1 MAERHDDTDVETQL
15 EPVRDRLVSVTI
27 ALLADVGPSEIKVRR
42 IAEEAG
48 VSTIAVY
55 HHFGGVRELLQVVV
69 GRGYRTLRTAFE
81 KAAASGPDPGAQLFA
96 IALSCRRVAQDNA
109 HLYDMMF
116 GLSTRGT
123 YRYVAEAPD
132 GGPAQ
137 QFLES
142 YAVFADACERL
153 VESGRIAITDGH
165 QVAAELWS
173 AVHGFVTL
181 EMAGHFAR
189 FENPV
194 GQVLAPMAVNHF
206 VGMGDE
212 RSRAEKSG
220 HDAVTWWN
228 AEGPGGESES
238 AQISLHP

>member
-1 MAERHDDTDVETQL
+1 MAERHDDTHAQP
-15 EPVRDRLVSVTI
+15 EPVRDRLVTVTI

-55 HHFGGVRELLQVVV
+55 HHFGGVSELLQVVV
-69 GRGYRTLRTAFE
+69 GRGYRTLRAAFE
-81 KAAASGPDPGAQLFA
+81 RAAGSGPDPGAQLFA
-96 IALSCRRVAQDNA
+96 MALSCRQVAQDNA

-132 GGPAQ
+132 GGPAR

-142 YAVFADACERL
+142 YAVFADACHRL
-153 VESGRIAITDGH
+153 VESGRITVTDGH

-189 FENPV
+189 FDNPV
-194 GQVLAPMAVNHF
+194 AQVLAPMAVNHF

-220 HDAVTWWN
+220 HDAVAWWN
-228 AEGPGGESES
+228 SVGPGRET
-238 AQISLHP
+238 AAARISILR